1 MAKLK
6 YWIWLSAVEDLSP
19 RGLTS
24 LLKKFENPENIY
36 FADPGQYEGLKG
48 ITPHMIQN
56 LSDKSMRRTEKII
69 SECERTNITWLTL
82 QDADYPER
90 LRQMPDPPATL
101 YVRGKLPPV
110 DELCAV
116 AVVGTRKASP
126 YGLKMAAKIGG
137 EITRGGGLVVSGL
150 ASGVDSTAMEAALR
164 AGGETIG
171 VVGTA
176 IDQVYPSKN
185 KELFARVAQSGAVVG
200 EYPPGY
206 HTWPENFRIRN
217 RIISALSVATLV
229 VEADERSG
237 ALITARH
244 ALEQNRDVYAV
255 PCNAD
260 ALGGSGVNRLI
271 SEGAGVATCGEDILR
286 VYENRFVL
294 KSNNCNSNTTD
305 WSDIHIKKEKV
316 IDKPLD
322 MHYIDFRARLESLPE
337 TQRAV
342 ALAITRPDMPAD
354 DIIVASGLSAATVL
368 SNLTMLQISGIVKTD
383 KAKKYS
389 LNI

>member
-6 YWIWLSAVEDLSP
+6 YWIWLSAIEDLP
-19 RGLTS
+19 PLGQVS
-24 LLKKFENPENIY
+24 LLQKFGDPENIY
-36 FADPGQYEGLKG
+36 FADAPQYEGLKG
-48 ITPHMIQN
+48 VSERMVRA
-56 LSDKSMRRTEKII
+56 LSDKSLRRAEEII
-69 SECERTNITWLTL
+69 SLCEQKNITWLTL

-90 LRQMPDPPATL
+90 LRQMPDPPPVL
-101 YVRGKLPPV
+101 YIRGKLPPV

-116 AVVGTRKASP
+116 AVVGTRKATP
-126 YGLKMAAKIGG
+126 YGLKMAAKIGA
-137 EITRGGGLVVSGL
+137 ELARGGGLVVSGL
-150 ASGVDSTAMEAALR
+150 AAGVDSAAMEAALR
-164 AGGETIG
+164 VGAQAIG

-176 IDQVYPSKN
+176 IDKIYPAKN
-185 KELFARVAQSGAVVG
+185 KELFARTERAGAVVG

-206 HTWPENFRIRN
+206 HTWPDSFRIRN

-229 VEADERSG
+229 VEADEHSG

-260 ALGGSGVNRLI
+260 APGGGGVNRLI
-271 SEGAGVATCGEDILR
+271 AEGAGVVTRGEDILR
-286 VYENRFVL
+286 AYDNRFVL
-294 KSNNCNSNTTD
+294 TPLRSEAPAPDTA
-305 WSDIHIKKEKV
+305 DIHIKKEKV
-316 IDKPLD
+316 IDKPSDL
-322 MHYIDFRARLESLPE
+322 HYIDLRARLQALPE
-337 TQRAV
+337 PQRAV

-354 DIIVASGLSAATVL
+354 DIITASGLSAATVL
-368 SNLTMLQISGIVKTD
+368 SSLTMLQISGIVKTD